1 MAELQNNPWSPE
13 NRQKAANAVYDS
25 ITMLDQLAAGWAP
38 DPFESP
44 EEQAKDRKQV
54 YDSNLQF
61 LKNALVNE
69 YYEGYLDKKRVQDAI
84 DAAEANPPEGGGIE
98 G

>member
-13 NRQKAANAVYDS
+13 NREKAANGVYDS
-25 ITMLDQLAAGWAP
+25 ISMLERLATGWAP

-54 YDSNLQF
+54 YDANLQF
-61 LKNALVNE
+61 LKNTLVNE
-69 YYEGYLDKKRVQDAI
+69 YYEGYLDTKRVEDAI
-84 DAAEANPPEGGGIE
+84 AAAEANPVSTLS
-98 G
+98 

>member
-1 MAELQNNPWSPE
+1 MTDSAYNPWSPE

-38 DPFESP
+38 DPYETP

-54 YDSNLQF
+54 YDNNLQF
-61 LKNALVNE
+61 LTNALTNE
-69 YYEGYLDKKRVQDAI
+69 YYEGYLDKKRVEDAI
-84 DAAEANPPEGGGIE
+84 AAAESSELSSAS
-98 G
+98 

>member
-25 ITMLDQLAAGWAP
+25 ITMLDQLATGWAP
-38 DPFESP
+38 DPYETP
-44 EEQAKDRKQV
+44 EEQAKDRKLI
-54 YDSNLQF
+54 YDTNLSF
-61 LKNALVNE
+61 LKNSLTNP
-69 YYEGYLDKKRVQDAI
+69 YYEGYLDKKRVEDAI
-84 DAAEANPPEGGGIE
+84 AAAEANPPENSNIE

>member
-1 MAELQNNPWSPE
+1 MTIPSRDPWSPE

-25 ITMLDQLAAGWAP
+25 ITVLDKLASGWST

-44 EEQAKDRKQV
+44 EEQAKDRKLV
-54 YDSNLQF
+54 YDNNLQF

-69 YYEGYLDKKRVQDAI
+69 YYEGYLDKERVQAAI
-84 DAAEANPPEGGGIE
+84 DAAEANPIEGGGGE